1 MNTWGRIKVEKSV
14 VSVKYDVRER
24 FPNSETALKY
34 RSFTNNTLAV
44 LVKPGWEQL
53 PASVMTL
60 LHAEAPDPIASSR
73 SAAVSRLSR

>member
-53 PASVMTL
+53 PASL
-60 LHAEAPDPIASSR
+60 
-73 SAAVSRLSR
+73 